1 MYALHYVN
9 GNSLQTE
16 QGSQNNASSDNEPKS
31 KNSLSPSSVTRALD
45 SKTRNTIRTLRNLRN
60 DLKRL
65 YPGELMPSTW
75 MIKCLVVSCDPP
87 LSRCESWDHCVI
99 SVMQRLLAKTENA
112 FDIRNSFFE
121 LDGTTPLFPNYELF
135 GPQHANRFASLAI
148 QYLKIQ
154 LGKDDN
160 KWPARAIP

>member
-1 MYALHYVN
+1 MYALHSVT
-9 GNSLQTE
+9 GDSLQTE
-16 QGSQNNASSDNEPKS
+16 QGSQNNPSSGNVLKS
-31 KNSLSPSSVTRALD
+31 QKSRSAGSVTRALD

-65 YPGELMPSTW
+65 YPGERMPSSW
-75 MIKCLVVSCDPP
+75 MIKCLVVSCNPP

-121 LDGTTPLFPNYELF
+121 LDGNTPLFPNYELF
-135 GPQHANRFASLAI
+135 GPQHANRFATLAI
-148 QYLKIQ
+148 QHLKIQ

-160 KWPARAIP
+160 QWPARAIR

>member
-1 MYALHYVN
+1 MYALHSVT
-9 GNSLQTE
+9 GNSQIE
-16 QGSQNNASSDNEPKS
+16 QGNQTNSSSGYAPKS
-31 KNSLSPSSVTRALD
+31 KNSRSPGSITRTLD
-45 SKTRNTIRTLRNLRN
+45 INTRNTIRTLRNLRN

-65 YPGELMPSTW
+65 YPRELMPSTW
-75 MIKCLVVSCDPP
+75 MIKCLVVSCNPP
-87 LSRCESWDHCVI
+87 LSHCESWDHCVI

-148 QYLKIQ
+148 QHLKIQ

-160 KWPARAIP
+160 TWPARAIP